1 MSVSLKCQ
9 YALRALFELAKRQES
24 GLVTVADIASR
35 QAIPPR
41 FLENILNQLRGGG
54 FVSSTRGTNGGYV
67 LARPAKEIAVGEI
80 IRFIEG
86 PMHPVD
92 CVGDKPAHKC
102 PLKGNCV
109 FMSLWDDAR
118 KALEAVYDS
127 RTLQHLVDDEAKMT
141 PAVAESYCI

>member
-86 PMHPVD
+86 PMH
-92 CVGDKPAHKC
+92 KC